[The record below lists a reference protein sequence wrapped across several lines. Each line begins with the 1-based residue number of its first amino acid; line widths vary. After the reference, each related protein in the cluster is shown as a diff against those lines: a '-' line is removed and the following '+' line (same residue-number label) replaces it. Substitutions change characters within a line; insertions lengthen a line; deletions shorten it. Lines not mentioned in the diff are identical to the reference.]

1 MPISDTISA
10 LLKLACSEDGAN
22 RLATANP
29 LAPFRWHRSS
39 KCLLPLGRV
48 AVAAPA
54 VSPSARSLAIQTC
67 VSTREPVQVGRSQPA
82 STLEQQQGGRQHRHE
97 RADAKK
103 EIGFQRL
110 YVVNHSIEC
119 SSPGSRSKS
128 HWQKDRRDDR
138 QRFMTCD
145 CVRLAD
151 GSFLPSMQGK
161 GTW

>member
-1 MPISDTISA
+1 LPISDTISA

-54 VSPSARSLAIQTC
+54 VSPSAWSLAIQTC

-82 STLEQQQGGRQHRHE
+82 STLEQQQGGSQHRHE

-119 SSPGSRSKS
+119 SSQVAG
-128 HWQKDRRDDR
+128 QKVIGKKTAEMIVK
-138 QRFMTCD
+138 RFMTCD

>member
-1 MPISDTISA
+1 MPA
-10 LLKLACSEDGAN
+10 A
-22 RLATANP
+22 
-29 LAPFRWHRSS
+29 
-39 KCLLPLGRV
+39 
-48 AVAAPA
+48 AAPA

-82 STLEQQQGGRQHRHE
+82 STLEQQQGGSQHRHE

-119 SSPGSRSKS
+119 SSQVAG
-128 HWQKDRRDDR
+128 QKVIGKKTAEMIVK
-138 QRFMTCD
+138 RFMTCD

-151 GSFLPSMQGK
+151 GSFLTSMQGK
-161 GTW
+161 EHGKNTLSSYPLSHTLNVYSFPAATSLRPSSGMVPPTPRMDA